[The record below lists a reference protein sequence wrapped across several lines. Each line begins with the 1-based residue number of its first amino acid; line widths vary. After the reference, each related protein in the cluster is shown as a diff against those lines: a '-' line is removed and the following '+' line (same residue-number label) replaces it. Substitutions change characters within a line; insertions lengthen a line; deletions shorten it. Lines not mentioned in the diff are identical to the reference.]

1 MLLGACAGPA
11 ARAPARSAGQLAGS
25 PTSPSTINGRA
36 RRLPEPGSAQHH
48 RRRQSGAAVCAPP
61 AALPSESLPE
71 TRKDQEQRLA
81 ALEVQAR
88 QCELLLDQA
97 EAAAAAAAAPK
108 AAKAAADKALQPWVY
123 AAAGAGAK
131 AAKQVKGLRTE
142 ADEIVESLSKAL
154 CGTEVLLSLEVQLG
168 LESELTCVDSLAD
181 SRAALQLMAAEAR
194 MAGGVSELTHLRL
207 TITAVLAAAVQQA
220 PLVSSSGT
228 VAPFLRMRL
237 SDVAVAAA
245 AGAVVLKEMRV
256 NSGQGGPDC
265 AAELAAAEAKAAAAA
280 DMLGQLALCLAA
292 SAGVEWAAEE

>member
-25 PTSPSTINGRA
+25 PTISPSTINSRA

-48 RRRQSGAAVCAPP
+48 RHRHAGAAVCAPP

-108 AAKAAADKALQPWVY
+108 AAKAAADEALQPWVY
-123 AAAGAGAK
+123 AAAGAGSK
-131 AAKQVKGLRTE
+131 AAKQLKGLRTE

-154 CGTEVLLSLEVQLG
+154 CGECQGWERGVAGWWVVCLPGSPAYPTSKHSTSNLSILHSIPHFPAPPQATPLW
-168 LESELTCVDSLAD
+168 
-181 SRAALQLMAAEAR
+181 R
-194 MAGGVSELTHLRL
+194 
-207 TITAVLAAAVQQA
+207 TA
-220 PLVSSSGT
+220 P
-228 VAPFLRMRL
+228 
-237 SDVAVAAA
+237 
-245 AGAVVLKEMRV
+245 
-256 NSGQGGPDC
+256 
-265 AAELAAAEAKAAAAA
+265 
-280 DMLGQLALCLAA
+280 
-292 SAGVEWAAEE
+292 